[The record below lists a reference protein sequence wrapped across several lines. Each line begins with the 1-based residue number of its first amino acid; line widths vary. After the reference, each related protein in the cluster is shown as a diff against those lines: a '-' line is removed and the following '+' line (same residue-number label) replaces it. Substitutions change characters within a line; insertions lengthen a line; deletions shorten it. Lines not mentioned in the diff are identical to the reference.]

1 MANLKDYPYPQK
13 GPKNK
18 IEHNRPIANLC
29 STSKLFERL
38 ILKQIQ
44 KIETISNVDLT
55 GTQQH
60 GFKKSK
66 STATLGLQ
74 IQSLIARALD
84 EGDYVLMAS
93 IDLSAAF
100 DVVNINLLIDRL
112 RIIGLPEDIVGL
124 IKLWLENRKFYVE
137 VNGLNSM
144 FYDINSGTIQG
155 SILGPI
161 LYAIYVSPLFDLTD
175 LSNFADDNFALT

>member
-1 MANLKDYPYPQK
+1 
-13 GPKNK
+13 
-18 IEHNRPIANLC
+18 
-29 STSKLFERL
+29 
-38 ILKQIQ
+38 
-44 KIETISNVDLT
+44 
-55 GTQQH
+55 
-60 GFKKSK
+60 
-66 STATLGLQ
+66 
-74 IQSLIARALD
+74 
-84 EGDYVLMAS
+84 MAS

-112 RIIGLPEDIVGL
+112 RIVGLPEDIVGL

-175 LSNFADDNFALT
+175 LSNFADDNFALTWNHCKRAATIQMQNKLEIMSSWLKHSGLKVNESITELCLFHKKDTPQLRSKLTM